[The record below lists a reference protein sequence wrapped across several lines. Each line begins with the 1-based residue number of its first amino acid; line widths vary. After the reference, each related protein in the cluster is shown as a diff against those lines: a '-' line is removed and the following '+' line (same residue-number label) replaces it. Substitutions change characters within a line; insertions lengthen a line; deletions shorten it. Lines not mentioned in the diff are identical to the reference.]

1 VAEIASAV
9 PVGPR
14 AELAVAVFSQA
25 ADAAAGHERAGMR
38 VAGGDRFHAR
48 EKVLAGGAWTET
60 LVPVPS
66 WPTWLSPQ
74 QRAPP
79 LVVIAQV

>member
-1 VAEIASAV
+1 
-9 PVGPR
+9 
-14 AELAVAVFSQA
+14 
-25 ADAAAGHERAGMR
+25 MR